1 MLHLILLLAAFILF
15 AVFAA
20 LRITE
25 VEDMALRYRQQRNDC
40 REAIE
45 ILQDWRESD
54 EDYVSRLWEE
64 VDVRRQQVAALED
77 QVVAAE
83 RENQEL
89 RGRVNAYW
97 TTSN

>member
-1 MLHLILLLAAFILF
+1 MLWELMLLAAFCIF

-20 LRITE
+20 LKVTE
-25 VEDMALRYRQQRNDC
+25 VEDRASRYRDQRDDC

-45 ILQDWRESD
+45 ILQGWREAD

-89 RGRVNAYW
+89 RGRLGAYW